1 MSSSQVHHTMIYLK
15 NEDYEKL
22 KKSALAVGLSVSKYV
37 GLVALGKISRVNDAA
52 PKIAE
57 VLTQCQ

>member
-1 MSSSQVHHTMIYLK
+1 MIYLK

-22 KKSALAVGLSVSKYV
+22 KKSALAVGLSVSKYI

-57 VLTQCQ
+57 VLKQ